1 MIRLKATNYR
11 VVSSSVN
18 DKVVDKNRIN
28 LNIVLH
34 GQDEPES
41 SSGLEFFD
49 VAVNYWNLSLN

>member
-34 GQDEPES
+34 GHDEPES

-49 VAVNYWNLSLN
+49 VVVNY